1 MRRAR
6 PGAAVLAASL
16 LATALLAGASP
27 ASAAAPDDHP
37 AETPPPAEASGDPPS
52 TEQDPAISAALAAV
66 PPPVLDLHGAISF
79 CEDPAGGLAER
90 HPPVTAELSPVALL
104 VAIPCTGDAAE
115 ATFRLYVLET
125 GEIGGVHP
133 LLFALPASS
142 VGWAGTDLLRDVAV
156 GADGLLTG
164 TLRDPNQ
171 GRCVSRGAW
180 RWNGFAFVLERA
192 EVGEPC
198 REGAPAGWRTVFP
211 VAG

>member
-6 PGAAVLAASL
+6 PGAAAMFAALVSLALFA
-16 LATALLAGASP
+16 AP

-37 AETPPPAEASGDPPS
+37 AETPPPAEASGDAPS
-52 TEQDPAISAALAAV
+52 TEQDPPISAALAAV
-66 PPPVLDLHGAISF
+66 PPPVLDLHGAIAF

-133 LLFALPASS
+133 LLFALPAAS

-164 TLRDPNQ
+164 TLRDPDQ

-180 RWNGFAFVLERA
+180 RWNGFAFALERA
-192 EVGEPC
+192 EIGEPC
-198 REGAPAGWRTVFP
+198 GEGTPAGWRTVFP
-211 VAG
+211 AP